1 MVLDNLVQSVKC
13 HGGIGVVGVY
23 VPQDPQAATE
33 GAKEGRIGFDYGS
46 FFQKGQF
53 MGTGQAPVKRYNAE
67 LRDLI
72 IEGRAEPGFIVSH
85 ELPLAEAPSAYANFD
100 QRVNGWTK
108 VLLKP

>member
-1 MVLDNLVQSVKC
+1 MRPGDAVAVY
-13 HGGIGVVGVY
+13 GAGPVGLMAAHSATIMGASEVY
-23 VPQDPQAATE
+23 VVDFNDD
-33 GAKEGRIGFDYGS
+33 R
-46 FFQKGQF
+46 
-53 MGTGQAPVKRYNAE
+53 VKRYNAE